1 MTQTQR
7 FAPEVIAAGETWGI
21 SGGDF
26 LLVYIPVA
34 LLAIAAGLYLQRKYT
49 YRRASEW
56 DGVSLEKL
64 TAPETA
70 MLFGEERA
78 VTTAVTLLR
87 SHDIIDSE
95 GTPTRLPTAADR
107 AQLDWFTLAIYDAIS
122 HKKETIADITRE
134 AAVPLGQL
142 RTALVERGYITG
154 DVDRRDARDAG
165 MPILIVGV
173 LGLVRFIAGII
184 AGNPSG
190 FLVPCLLVL
199 AFTAWWVMTP
209 DPLTPR
215 GEAAK
220 ARAISDNSHLRPS
233 NSPAYTTYGV
243 GAAAVAVA
251 VFGVAAL
258 TVLDPGLAQAV
269 QPPTGGADG
278 GGSGGDGGGDGGGC
292 GGGGCGGCGGCG
304 G

>member
-1 MTQTQR
+1 MTFTQR
-7 FAPEVIAAGETWGI
+7 FTPDVVAAGETWGI

-34 LLAIAAGLYLQRKYT
+34 VLAIAAGLYLQRKYT
-49 YRRASEW
+49 HGEAPD

-70 MLFGEERA
+70 MLFGEDRA

-87 SHDIIDSE
+87 SHDLIDSE
-95 GTPTRLPTAADR
+95 ANPTRTPTPADR
-107 AQLDWFTLAIYDAIS
+107 VQLDWFTSAIYDALGQ
-122 HKKETIADITRE
+122 KKQTIADITK
-134 AAVPLGQL
+134 AAAGPVRDL
-142 RTALVERGYITG
+142 RTSMVERGYLTG
-154 DVDRRDARDAG
+154 EVDRREARDAG
-165 MPILIVGV
+165 MPILIVGI

-199 AFTAWWVMTP
+199 AFAGWWVMTP
-209 DPLTPR
+209 DPLTSR
-215 GEAAK
+215 GESAK
-220 ARAISDNSHLRPS
+220 ARALTDNAHLRPS
-233 NSPAYTTYGV
+233 NSPAYITYGV
-243 GAAAVAVA
+243 AAAAVAVA
-251 VFGVAAL
+251 VFGAAAL

-269 QPPTGGADG
+269 QPPTGGDG
-278 GGSGGDGGGDGGGC
+278 GSSGGDGGGGDGGGC